1 MPAGPALSLGGFERG
16 RKWRGRRTSRLEV
29 VTVSLRRRGIWKKA
43 SGAAD
48 AKKSPFYEV
57 EVSGRS

>member
-1 MPAGPALSLGGFERG
+1 MPAGPALSLPGFERG

-29 VTVSLRRRGIWKKA
+29 VTVSLRRRGIWIKA

-48 AKKSPFYEV
+48 AQESV
-57 EVSGRS
+57 L